1 MKITED
7 SVIQVYWY
15 QKKKK
20 AMVSKTEWTVQ
31 KDCVFIIS
39 NHEKNAPDHEC
50 SEVIVRYSYY
60 LTDGQRHY
68 LK

>member
-39 NHEKNAPDHEC
+39 NREKMLQIM
-50 SEVIVRYSYY
+50 SV
-60 LTDGQRHY
+60 Q
-68 LK
+68 K